1 MHKKTKIYLLG
12 TFGLLSF
19 GISVATI
26 ASSCTKTSSTN
37 IQEQIKY
44 DIMPTYTSQADNLLA
59 LGITP
64 DYYPQQMY
72 WKKKAPYDYLN
83 PQKSDYQKWFYEKD
97 NFANQFK
104 EKVN

>member
-64 DYYPQQMY
+64 DYYP
-72 WKKKAPYDYLN
+72 
-83 PQKSDYQKWFYEKD
+83 
-97 NFANQFK
+97 
-104 EKVN
+104 